1 MITIYLVSGQKLHL
15 FSTNVLKN
23 IVSLAFIYE
32 NIVSIKFKHEYEN
45 ASTNLKKNQCKQEKK
60 YNGQRA
66 R

>member
-45 ASTNLKKNQCKQEKK
+45 ALTT
-60 YNGQRA
+60 
-66 R
+66 